1 MSAAERGEMVI
12 ASATS
17 VAVLMHWIRSVQQE
31 FHVYATGGLDIALL
45 YNMFSTAGTGEERT
59 IWG

>member
-1 MSAAERGEMVI
+1 MVI
-12 ASATS
+12 ALATS

-45 YNMFSTAGTGEERT
+45 YNMFCTAGTGRKQPLGDED
-59 IWG
+59 IF

>member
-1 MSAAERGEMVI
+1 MSAAKRGMVI
-12 ASATS
+12 ALATS